1 MLNVTHLVSGCGA
14 LRKPNIPAD
23 MEGLNNFKGKL
34 FHSAEWDLNYDYKNK
49 KVAIIGSAATAVQV
63 SKQTADH
70 FIIMFPKQISLIS
83 FG

>member
-1 MLNVTHLVSGCGA
+1 MLNVTHLVSGCGV

-34 FHSAEWDLNYDYKNK
+34 FHSAEWDLDYDYTNK

>member
-14 LRKPNIPAD
+14 LRKPNIPD
-23 MEGLNNFKGKL
+23 MEGLNKFKGKL
-34 FHSAEWDLNYDYKNK
+34 FHSAEWDLDYDYKNK

-70 FIIMFPKQISLIS
+70 FIIMFQKQISLIS

>member
-34 FHSAEWDLNYDYKNK
+34 FHSAEWDLDYDYTNK

-70 FIIMFPKQISLIS
+70 FIIMFQKQISLIS